1 MPPNDGGGGLRNF
14 FSAPLAETDPP
25 VAAALADELNRQ
37 RDTVPLIASEN
48 LVSRA
53 VLDAQGSVL
62 TNKTIEGYPGRRYHS
77 GARNADA
84 LERLAI
90 ERAKTLFGCRFANV
104 QPHSGSQANQAVLLL
119 ALKPGDA
126 ILGMALNAGGHL
138 SHGAPANLS
147 GKWFKAVSYG
157 VRREDGL
164 IDYDEAERQA
174 AAHRPKLVIAGGSS
188 YPRVIDFARLRW
200 IADSVDALFL
210 VDMAHFGGLVV
221 GGAHPNPFP
230 HAHIATTTTFKSL
243 RGPRGAVILTNDEA
257 LAKRLDSAVFP
268 GLQGSALVAAIAAK
282 AVCFGEAL
290 RPEFKTYARAVLA
303 NARALAAAFAR
314 RGYDIVTGGT
324 DTPLLL
330 VDLRRHGLKGN
341 VAAASLERA
350 GLDCNM
356 NSVPFD
362 AEKPNITSGLRFGA
376 AAGTTRGFG
385 TADFDRIGDLAA
397 DLLDGLRTNPTE
409 IATVERT
416 VAAAIGELT
425 RRCPIYPG

>member
-1 MPPNDGGGGLRNF
+1 MRDF

-37 RDTVPLIASEN
+37 RDSVPVIASEN

-77 GARNADA
+77 GARNADI

-90 ERAKTLFGCRFANV
+90 DRAKALFGCRYANV
-104 QPHSGSQANQAVLLL
+104 QPHSGSQANQAVLLVTV
-119 ALKPGDA
+119 KPGDA
-126 ILGMALNAGGHL
+126 ILGMALDAGGHL
-138 SHGAPANLS
+138 SHGAAANMS
-147 GKWFKAVSYG
+147 GRWFRALGYG
-157 VRREDGL
+157 VRRDDGL
-164 IDYDEAERQA
+164 IDYDEAERQSQ
-174 AAHRPKLVIAGGSS
+174 AHRPKLVIAGGSS
-188 YPRVIDFARLRW
+188 YPRVIDFARLRA
-200 IADSVDALFL
+200 IADSVGALFL

-221 GGAHPNPFP
+221 GGVHPNSFP

-243 RGPRGAVILTNDEA
+243 RGPRGAVILTDDEA
-257 LAKRLDSAVFP
+257 LAKRIDAAVFP
-268 GLQGSALVAAIAAK
+268 GMQGSALVAAIAAK

-290 RPEFKTYARAVLA
+290 RPEFRTYAQAVLA
-303 NARALAAAFAR
+303 NARTLAAALMR

-330 VDLRRHGLKGN
+330 VDLRRCGLKGN

-350 GLDCNM
+350 RIDCNM
-356 NSVPFD
+356 NAVPFD
-362 AEKPNITSGLRFGA
+362 EEKPHVTSGLRFGT

-385 TADFDRIGDLAA
+385 TAEFERIGDLAA
-397 DLLDGLRTNPTE
+397 DVLDGLRTGPRDN
-409 IATVERT
+409 ARVERT
-416 VAAAIGELT
+416 VAQAVGALT
-425 RRCPIYPG
+425 RGFPIYPG

>member
-1 MPPNDGGGGLRNF
+1 MTRDF
-14 FSAPLAETDPP
+14 FSAPLAETDPA
-25 VAAALADELNRQ
+25 VAAALADELGRQ
-37 RDTVPLIASEN
+37 RDSASLIASEN
-48 LVSRA
+48 LVSQA

-77 GARNADA
+77 GARNADT

-104 QPHSGSQANQAVLLL
+104 QPHSGSQANQAVLL
-119 ALKPGDA
+119 AAVEPGEA

-138 SHGAPANLS
+138 SHGAPSNLS
-147 GKWFKAVSYG
+147 GRWFRAVGYG
-157 VRREDGL
+157 VRRQDGL
-164 IDYDEAERQA
+164 IDYDEAERLAQT
-174 AAHRPKLVIAGGSS
+174 HRPKLVIAGGSS
-188 YPRVIDFARLRW
+188 YPRAIDFARLRRV
-200 IADSVDALFL
+200 ADSVGALFL

-243 RGPRGAVILTNDEA
+243 RGPRGAVILTDDGA
-257 LAKRLDSAVFP
+257 LAKRIDAAVFP

-290 RPEFKTYARAVLA
+290 RPAFKTYAHAVLA

-314 RGYDIVTGGT
+314 RGYDVVTGGT

-330 VDLRRHGLKGN
+330 VDLRRHGLKGAT
-341 VAAASLERA
+341 AAASLERA
-350 GLDCNM
+350 GIDCNM

-362 AEKPNITSGLRFGA
+362 EEKPNVTSGLRFGA

-385 TADFDRIGDLAA
+385 IAEFDCIGDLAA
-397 DLLDGLRTNPTE
+397 DVLDGLRTRPAD
-409 IATVERT
+409 IAGVERT

-425 RRCPIYPG
+425 RRFPIYPD